1 MVKINLVE
9 APAGKELTVLEL
21 ESGLN
26 ARKRLIS
33 MGIHTGDKLV
43 KTGNSNW
50 CPVLVQNVTL
60 NSSKIAIGNRLA
72 SKIMVEYDETE
83 T

>member
-1 MVKINLVE
+1 MVKINLVD
-9 APAGKELTVLEL
+9 APAGKELTVLQL
-21 ESGLN
+21 EAGME

-33 MGIHTGDKLV
+33 MGIHAGDKLV
-43 KTGNSNW
+43 KTGNSTW

-72 SKIMVEYDETE
+72 SRIMVEYEDT
-83 T
+83 